1 MVAKNVKT
9 TVMNSNWMRPF
20 HLHPC
25 PRLEVIVD
33 VDIQAWWYWGV
44 FEENVSR
51 PLIWTWDNG
60 DKQTDVGMTVHI
72 NFDLEELLDSQ
83 MYCTFWVECDKTAH
97 RLELKCHVHVDLEAI
112 ETERKIVHIHE
123 DLRVKPTVSSWSL
136 YSSFR
141 FCSMFLS
148 LEFR

>member
-1 MVAKNVKT
+1 
-9 TVMNSNWMRPF
+9 MNSNWMRPF

-51 PLIWTWDNG
+51 SLIWTWDNG

-97 RLELKCHVHVDLEAI
+97 RLEWSVMSMLILKRLKQKERLSIFMKTWESSQLWALDLCTPPLVLLHVPVFGI
-112 ETERKIVHIHE
+112 PI
-123 DLRVKPTVSSWSL
+123 RVSTLS
-136 YSSFR
+136 R
-141 FCSMFLS
+141 CS
-148 LEFR
+148 